1 MVAETYSSVL
11 GTQLLQALLIENF
24 RGIILPVERGF
35 LPELGGVIKE
45 VKV

>member
-24 RGIILPVERGF
+24 RGSSVPGTESTLPV
-35 LPELGGVIKE
+35 LGYVSSE
-45 VKV
+45 